1 MPTERAARHAVV
13 TGTSSGIG
21 LAIARN
27 LLAGGWQV
35 MGVDLAPS
43 VLSGPGFTPV
53 AADLTSVTQCH
64 EVLGALAVAPD
75 ALVHAAGVLRTG
87 GVGRLSS
94 DDGAAMWRL
103 HVQAASCMADV
114 LVPRM
119 AARGAGR
126 IVLLGSRVAT
136 GFPGRSQYAAT
147 KAALIA
153 LARSW
158 AAEVAAQGVTINV
171 VSPGATA
178 TPMLGFPSRAD
189 SAPIMPL
196 IGRLVEPD
204 EVASLVAYLLS
215 PPAAA
220 ITGQNF
226 LICGGAS
233 LSS

>member
-1 MPTERAARHAVV
+1 MPTECAARHALV

-21 LAIARN
+21 LAIAHN
-27 LLAGGWQV
+27 LLAGGWRV
-35 MGVDLAPS
+35 TGVDLAPS
-43 VLSGPGFTPV
+43 VLSDPEF
-53 AADLTSVTQCH
+53 TSVTADLFSVQQCL
-64 EVLGALAVAPD
+64 EALALLDVTPD

-87 GVGRLSS
+87 EIGRLSL

-103 HVQAASCMADV
+103 HVQAASCMTDI

-119 AARGAGR
+119 AARGSGR
-126 IVLLGSRVAT
+126 VVLLGSRVAT

-158 AAEVAAQGVTINV
+158 AAEVADQGVTINV

-178 TPMLGFPSRAD
+178 TPMLGLPSRAD
-189 SAPIMPL
+189 SVPVTPP

-233 LSS
+233 L